1 MRGSLHLS
9 AFVCTYF
16 THSEERARENVFL
29 WGDNLKDNWWWALCK
44 DLQCWKTQILKYT
57 NTQIGNLRDAFLLA
71 RHPAKISNAIQ
82 IQIVRQSE
90 RWPVADDPSAKILY
104 AQKENSYHL
113 KPNPGHLIN
122 HIYTIY
128 FSRLIHLLMVPFKTF
143 SGIKIGL
150 SENSLSQ
157 LVSADLKLLDWGQ
170 RPFL

>member
-29 WGDNLKDNWWWALCK
+29 WGDNLKDNWWALCK
-44 DLQCWKTQILKYT
+44 DLQCWRKKTKNKILRYT
-57 NTQIGNLRDAFLLA
+57 NW
-71 RHPAKISNAIQ
+71 
-82 IQIVRQSE
+82 QSE

-122 HIYTIY
+122 HIYVQYIFPGSFTCWWFHLKRSRELKEDFRKFTFKTEIW
-128 FSRLIHLLMVPFKTF
+128 SRLTEASDLFFNSSDWKELLHSSNEDVTC
-143 SGIKIGL
+143 
-150 SENSLSQ
+150 
-157 LVSADLKLLDWGQ
+157 VTVT
-170 RPFL
+170 